1 MNLSLKFYFDHAQ
14 KLSFEHKE
22 IVRDFG
28 YFLNAIGIAS
38 IAIALKDDLEVSEEQ
53 LASVDSFFTS
63 YVKGIPLDYILNES
77 SFLDFTFY
85 VDSRVLIPRP
95 ETELIVEKVI
105 DFALNKNANVLDVGT
120 GSGCISISLAM
131 LRPDLKILASDIS
144 SDALDVATINLQNY
158 EVNNVL
164 LVKSNWLSYAKTES
178 LDLVISNPPYLKP
191 DDIHL
196 RNLIHEPQSA
206 LVSPKGIKSFL
217 EISHQAFIALKHG
230 GRIIF
235 EHGYSQRLEV
245 TEILEDCGFKNII
258 SEPDLQGLDRFIYAQ
273 KL

>member
-1 MNLSLKFYFDHAQ
+1 MNLSLKFYFAHAQ

-38 IAIALKDDLEVSEEQ
+38 IAIALKDDLEVSKEQ

-85 VDSRVLIPRP
+85 VDPRVLIPRP

-105 DFALNKNANVLDVGT
+105 DFAINKNAVVLDVGT
-120 GSGCISISLAM
+120 GSGCIAISLAM
-131 LRPDLKILASDIS
+131 LRPDLKIFASDIS
-144 SDALDVATINLQNY
+144 SDALDVATINIQNHQ
-158 EVNNVL
+158 VNNMQL
-164 LVKSNWLSYAKTES
+164 IKSNWLSYAKTES
-178 LDLVISNPPYLKP
+178 LDLVMSNPPYLKP

-196 RNLIHEPQSA
+196 GNLIHEPQSA

-235 EHGYSQRLEV
+235 EHGHSQRLEV
-245 TEILEDCGFKNII
+245 TEILEDCGFTNII

>member
-1 MNLSLKFYFDHAQ
+1 LNLSLKFYFDHA
-14 KLSFEHKE
+14 KRLSFEHKE

-28 YFLNAIGIAS
+28 YFLNAIGIAGT
-38 IAIALKDDLEVSEEQ
+38 AIVLKDDLEISEEQ
-53 LASVDSFFTS
+53 LTSVDNFFTS
-63 YVKGIPLDYILNES
+63 YVEGIPLDYILNES
-77 SFLDFTFY
+77 LFLNFKFY
-85 VDSRVLIPRP
+85 VDFRVLIPRP

-105 DFALNKNANVLDVGT
+105 DFGLNKNANVLDVGT

-144 SDALDVATINLQNY
+144 LDALDVATINLQNY
-158 EVNNVL
+158 QVKNVL
-164 LVKSNWLSYAKTES
+164 LIQSNWLSYAKTES
-178 LDLVISNPPYLKP
+178 VDLVISNPPYLKP

-196 RNLIHEPQSA
+196 GNLIHEPQSA
-206 LVSPKGIKSFL
+206 LVSPKGTKSFL

-235 EHGYSQRLEV
+235 EHGYSQRLEL

>member
-1 MNLSLKFYFDHAQ
+1 MNSSLKFYFDQAQ
-14 KLSFEHKE
+14 KLSIDHDG
-22 IVRDFG
+22 IARDFN
-28 YFLNAIGIAS
+28 YFLSAMGIAGT
-38 IAIALKDDLEVSEEQ
+38 AIALKDDLEISEKKI
-53 LASVDSFFTS
+53 ASIDNFFAS
-63 YVKGIPLDYILNES
+63 YIEGIPLDYILNES

-105 DFALNKNANVLDVGT
+105 DFALNKNSNVLDVGT

-144 SDALDVATINLQNY
+144 SDALDVARINLQNY

-217 EISHQAFIALKHG
+217 EISYQAFIALKHG

-235 EHGYSQRLEV
+235 EHGCSQKLEV
-245 TEILEDCGFKNII
+245 TAILEDCGFKNII

>member
-1 MNLSLKFYFDHAQ
+1 MNLSLKFYFDQAK
-14 KLSFEHKE
+14 KLSYEHKE
-22 IVRDFG
+22 IVRDFD
-28 YFLNAIGIAS
+28 YFLSAIGFTS
-38 IAIALKDDLEVSEEQ
+38 TAIALKDDLEISEQ
-53 LASVDSFFTS
+53 QIASVDNFFTS
-63 YVKGIPLDYILNES
+63 YVEGIPLDYILNES

-95 ETELIVEKVI
+95 ETELIVEKI
-105 DFALNKNANVLDVGT
+105 TDFALNKNANVIDVGT
-120 GSGCISISLAM
+120 GSGCISISLAV

-144 SDALDVATINLQNY
+144 LDALNVATINLQNY
-158 EVNNVL
+158 QVKNVL
-164 LVKSNWLSYAKTES
+164 LIQSNWLAYAKTES

-196 RNLIHEPQSA
+196 ENLTHEPQAA
-206 LVSPKGIKSFL
+206 LISPKGIKSFL
-217 EISHQAFIALKHG
+217 EISHQAFLALKHG

-235 EHGYSQRLEV
+235 EHGYSQRPAV
-245 TEILEDCGFKNII
+245 TRILEDCGFKNII